1 MNARMYR
8 TLLLLLGLTV
18 LVACQTDL
26 AIQPTATLPTD
37 LLATPLDPEQLA
49 QQIPALASRQVEIAA
64 ALQATP
70 PVLLLTGLEGEAA
83 QVQTSVLQNSDFLT
97 YTYDATTG
105 APLRNEI
112 MVVRP
117 ALPSDL
123 AGGNSPCPIESCY
136 RVEMY
141 NYALNLT
148 TVAFVDAAAGQV
160 ATVIHQHNVQPE
172 IPPVLADLAVQIAIH
187 APEVQVAL
195 GGQPGTPVMPN
206 VKTALNG
213 SQCERSRH
221 LCVAPTFILGE
232 QALWAIVDL
241 TDAQLVGIRWTELG
255 ATTSSASV
263 TERGLENDV
272 IYATYCEQNHF
283 LNQDGWE
290 MSYILTSSDGL
301 KLANVRYQGQVVLY
315 SASLVDWHVSYS
327 QQDGFG
333 YSDAIGCPIFSSAAV
348 VAFAGPTVQE
358 IRENGEVAG
367 FALVQDFRSPDWPVP
382 CNYRYEQRYE
392 FYHDGRFRVTAANLG
407 RGCGDDGT
415 YRPVLRLDVTAS
427 GDGQQDNFAEWDGQ
441 TWQIWPAEGWQRQD
455 ENTAYTEEGYQYRLT
470 GADGQGFYV
479 EPGQGQFADRG
490 RGDNAFLYLVR
501 TDDEHDEGKADLST
515 LGACCNTDYQQGPEQ
530 FITPAEPT
538 TGQDLVIWYVPQLKN
553 QATPG
558 QEYCW
563 ADTIIENGV
572 PVARAW
578 PCYAGPMFIP
588 IRSVESE
595 E

>member
-1 MNARMYR
+1 MPRMF
-8 TLLLLLGLTV
+8 LLCLSLAV
-18 LVACQTDL
+18 LVACQGEPTP
-26 AIQPTATLPTD
+26 QPTPTQPAS
-37 LLATPLDPEQLA
+37 LLATPLDPQQLA
-49 QQIPALASRQVEIAA
+49 QQIPALATRQAEIAA

-70 PVLLLTGLEGEAA
+70 PVLQLGGLEGEAA
-83 QVQTSVLQNSDFLT
+83 QAQTLALQNSDFLI

-105 APLRNEI
+105 VPLRNEI

-123 AGGNSPCPIESCY
+123 ANSNIPCPIETCY

-148 TVAFVDAAAGQV
+148 TVAFVDAAASQIISV
-160 ATVIHQHNVQPE
+160 SHQPNVQPE
-172 IPPVLADLAVQIAIH
+172 IPPALADLAVQIAIH

-221 LCVAPTFILGE
+221 LCVAPTFIVGE
-232 QALWAIVDL
+232 QALWAIIDL
-241 TDAQLVGIRWTELG
+241 TEAQIVGIRWTELG
-255 ATTSSASV
+255 ATSSSASV

-272 IYATYCEQNHF
+272 VYATYCQQNHF
-283 LNQDGWE
+283 LSQAGWE

-301 KLANVRYQGQVVLY
+301 KLSNVRYQGQTVLY

-348 VAFAGPTVQE
+348 VAFAGPAVEE
-358 IRENGEVAG
+358 IREGEETVG
-367 FALVQDFRSPDWPVP
+367 FVLVQDFRSPDWPVP
-382 CNYRYEQRYE
+382 CNYRYQQRFE
-392 FYHDGRFRVTAANLG
+392 FYSDGRFRVIAANLG
-407 RGCGDDGT
+407 RGCGDDGM
-415 YRPVLRLDVTAS
+415 YRPVLRLDVTGS
-427 GDGQQDNFAEWDGQ
+427 GDGQQDSFAEWDGQ
-441 TWQIWPAEGWQRQD
+441 SWQTWTAEGWQRQD
-455 ENTAYTEEGYQYRLT
+455 EETLYTVEGYQYRLT
-470 GADGQGFYV
+470 GVDGQGFYL

-501 TDDEHDEGKADLST
+501 TDDEHDEGKSDLAT
-515 LGACCNTDYQQGPEQ
+515 MGACCNTDYQQGPEQ

-553 QATPG
+553 EATPG

-563 ADTIIENGV
+563 ADTVIENGV

-578 PCYAGPMFIP
+578 PCYAGPMFVP
-588 IRSVESE
+588 IR
-595 E
+595 

>member
-1 MNARMYR
+1 MRR
-8 TLLLLLGLTV
+8 ILLSCLSLIV
-18 LVACQTDL
+18 LVACQGEPTP
-26 AIQPTATLPTD
+26 QPSLTPPAS

-49 QQIPALASRQVEIAA
+49 QQIPALATRQAEFAA
-64 ALQATP
+64 ALQSTP
-70 PVLLLTGLEGEAA
+70 PVLLLPGLAGTAA
-83 QVQTSVLQNSDFLT
+83 QAQTLALQNGEFLG
-97 YTYDATTG
+97 YAFDATTG
-105 APLRNEI
+105 VPLRNEI

-123 AGGNSPCPIESCY
+123 TNNNIICPVESCY

-148 TVAFVDAAAGQV
+148 TVAFVDAAANQV
-160 ATVIHQHNVQPE
+160 ASVSHQHNVQPE
-172 IPPVLADLAVQIAIH
+172 IPPALADLAVQIALH
-187 APEVQVAL
+187 TPEVQIAL

-232 QALWAIVDL
+232 RALWAIVDL
-241 TDAQLVGIRWTELG
+241 TDSQTVGIRWTELG
-255 ATTSSASV
+255 ATSSSAAI
-263 TERGLENDV
+263 TERGLENDMV
-272 IYATYCEQNHF
+272 YTNYCQQNHF
-283 LNQDGWE
+283 LSQAGWE

-301 KLANVRYQGQVVLY
+301 KLSNVRYQGQTVLY

-348 VAFAGPTVQE
+348 VAFAGPAVEEITVD
-358 IRENGEVAG
+358 GETVG
-367 FALVQDFRSPDWPVP
+367 FVLVQDFRSPDWPVP
-382 CNYRYEQRYE
+382 CNYRYEQRFE
-392 FYHDGRFRVTAANLG
+392 FYNDGRFRVIAANLG

-427 GDGQQDNFAEWDGQ
+427 GDGQQDHFAEWDGQ
-441 TWQIWPAEGWQRQD
+441 TWQPWAAEGWQRQD
-455 ENTAYTEEGYQYRLT
+455 ENTVFTTEGYQYRLT
-470 GADGQGFYV
+470 GADGQGFYI

-501 TDDEHDEGKADLST
+501 TDDEHDEGKSDLAT

-530 FITPAEPT
+530 FITPAEPA
-538 TGQDLVIWYVPQLKN
+538 TGQDLVIWYVPQMKN
-553 QATPG
+553 EATPG

-563 ADTIIENGV
+563 ADTVIENGI

-578 PCYAGPMFIP
+578 PCYTGPMFVP
-588 IRSVESE
+588 IQ
-595 E
+595 

>member
-1 MNARMYR
+1 MHR
-8 TLLLLLGLTV
+8 TLLLLLSLTV
-18 LVACQTDL
+18 LVACQTDS
-26 AIQPTATLPTD
+26 AVQPTATLPPD

-64 ALQATP
+64 ALQSTP

-83 QVQTSVLQNSDFLT
+83 QVQTSALENSDFLA
-97 YTYDATTG
+97 YAYDATTG
-105 APLRNEI
+105 VPLRNEI

-123 AGGNSPCPIESCY
+123 TNIPCPAESCY

-160 ATVIHQHNVQPE
+160 ISVNHQHNVQPE

-195 GGQPGTPVMPN
+195 GEQPGTPVMPN

-272 IYATYCEQNHF
+272 IYATYCQQNHF

-301 KLANVRYQGQVVLY
+301 KLSNVRYQGQVVLY

-333 YSDAIGCPIFSSAAV
+333 YSDAVGCPIFSSAAV
-348 VAFAGPTVQE
+348 VAFAGPAVQE
-358 IRENGEVAG
+358 IRENGELIG

-392 FYHDGRFRVTAANLG
+392 FYRDGRFRVTAANLG

-415 YRPVLRLDVTAS
+415 YRPVLRLDVTGS
-427 GDGQQDNFAEWDGQ
+427 GDGQQDSFAEWDGQ
-441 TWQIWPAEGWQRQD
+441 TWQTWTAEGWQRQD
-455 ENTAYTEEGYQYRLT
+455 EDTAYTGEGYQYRLT

-479 EPGQGQFADRG
+479 EPGQGQFVDRG

-501 TDDEHDEGKADLST
+501 TDDEHDEGKSDLAT

-553 QATPG
+553 EATPG

-572 PVARAW
+572 PVARVW
-578 PCYAGPMFIP
+578 PCYAGPMFVPIP
-588 IRSVESE
+588 
-595 E
+595 